1 MDGSVRHG
9 RKMITYSHEMLNE
22 ANKSR
27 YYSNEL
33 LHSISNKLYS
43 IKKID
48 TKATS
53 NMDSCN
59 FFLPKI

>member
-1 MDGSVRHG
+1 
-9 RKMITYSHEMLNE
+9 MLNE

-43 IKKID
+43 IKKKTPKLPQIW
-48 TKATS
+48 TVAT
-53 NMDSCN
+53 
-59 FFLPKI
+59 FLYPKYENTTGDLSGER